1 MKKEERI
8 ERRNRVLLN
17 QRNSNVVD
25 ICSGRTS
32 DDEAFHR
39 LQGVVGVV
47 VGKGKEHIHPCRMKD
62 VFSLTV
68 HIAAC
73 GIGGAVRAVAADRK
87 DTAVFQTG
95 KSRCGGQS
103 KLLIPS
109 AQAFAGQVDD
119 RLTACDIGQLPAM
132 SGMGAGDRAKET
144 ARFPGSQ
151 QSWSVRMT
159 GS

>member
-1 MKKEERI
+1 MK
-8 ERRNRVLLN
+8 
-17 QRNSNVVD
+17 
-25 ICSGRTS
+25 C
-32 DDEAFHR
+32 
-39 LQGVVGVV
+39 VVGIVI
-47 VGKGKEHIHPCRMKD
+47 GEGQEHVHPCCTESILR
-62 VFSLTV
+62 LTI

-144 ARFPGSQ
+144 ARFPGFTAELVGQDDRLMPVMMVS
-151 QSWSVRMT
+151 SVFRNGPPAM
-159 GS
+159 G